1 MQCDRGT
8 SYKPCI
14 STCKPKTCDNLHEFR
29 NPSQPCHEEPCV
41 EGCAP
46 EQCER
51 GKVYESDQNLQVK
64 HIFSKIYIINH
75 CFKCINSLDC
85 KMKCLYEDGVQYYEG
100 DIMEESLHRSW

>member
-1 MQCDRGT
+1 MNGQGALPYIDYLIIETILAMQCDRGT

-64 HIFSKIYIINH
+64 HI
-75 CFKCINSLDC
+75 
-85 KMKCLYEDGVQYYEG
+85 
-100 DIMEESLHRSW
+100 R